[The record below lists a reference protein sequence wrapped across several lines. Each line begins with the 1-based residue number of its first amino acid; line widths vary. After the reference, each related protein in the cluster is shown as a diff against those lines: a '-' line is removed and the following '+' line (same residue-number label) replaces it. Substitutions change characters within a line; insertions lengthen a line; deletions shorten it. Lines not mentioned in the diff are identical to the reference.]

1 MGQIELYTYNG
12 KMIKPKTDAIT
23 FNTMITQ
30 SGILHGC
37 SITYVGT
44 NQIRIGYGEGIIKG
58 RRFYIEEQ
66 TMAVELSDSG
76 EKPGR
81 IYIRMDLSN
90 AEKPIDIL
98 SITAASL
105 PDLEKDEEVNYTSGI
120 YEIEIATYTASET
133 MLSDVTATYI
143 TVNGADILD
152 TMEEIMANTD
162 PNKCAGALAVKELGS
177 SLVNAG
183 SAKYNAE
190 TDSLDIYYNGELVG
204 SLRCGFKGFNVLKT
218 LNSDWTLTSDSN
230 SKATGLT
237 TTITES
243 NAKFVTTWSI
253 GAMNTYFAYI
263 RYAKESIDLTN
274 LSTIKFV
281 ASFSGSGGGINFG
294 ISLVNKNT
302 GARTTVF
309 NKNTGSA
316 YSASCNE
323 NIDITGYSGEYYIE
337 LFTNSSSNPYPSITV
352 TSLYLE

>member
-12 KMIKPKTDAIT
+12 KIIKPKTDAIT

-44 NQIRIGYGEGIIKG
+44 NQIKIGYGEGIIKG

-120 YEIEIATYTASET
+120 YEIELATYTASET

-162 PNKCAGALAVKELGS
+162 PNKCAGALAVTELGS
-177 SLVNAG
+177 SLNMR
-183 SAKYNAE
+183 YNAE
-190 TDSLDIYYNGELVG
+190 NDMIQILDNGIWTDWKLANLKAYYLFKNGFGLQDDIGLV
-204 SLRCGFKGFNVLKT
+204 
-218 LNSDWTLTSDSN
+218 
-230 SKATGLT
+230 
-237 TTITES
+237 
-243 NAKFVTTWSI
+243 
-253 GAMNTYFAYI
+253 
-263 RYAKESIDLTN
+263 
-274 LSTIKFV
+274 
-281 ASFSGSGGGINFG
+281 
-294 ISLVNKNT
+294 
-302 GARTTVF
+302 
-309 NKNTGSA
+309 
-316 YSASCNE
+316 
-323 NIDITGYSGEYYIE
+323 
-337 LFTNSSSNPYPSITV
+337 V
-352 TSLYLE
+352 TSGTSSYGTYSSTNECISINSTRALGLDHRNHIWDTVSVQT